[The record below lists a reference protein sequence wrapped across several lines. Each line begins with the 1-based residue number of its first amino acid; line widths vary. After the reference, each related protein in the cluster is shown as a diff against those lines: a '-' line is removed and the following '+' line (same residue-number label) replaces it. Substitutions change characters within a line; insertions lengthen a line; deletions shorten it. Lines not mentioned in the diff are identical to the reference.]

1 MSSKIN
7 SNQQSVD
14 FYFAY
19 LSPYS
24 FLANTSIESVL
35 APLGISINYLPVAHI
50 GPEDGPNFSPERYR
64 YICEEDLP
72 RYAKELNIRFT
83 SYPPLTESYSASSA
97 LLFAQEKGL
106 GKILNNRVFA
116 ARWSLGLDISSE
128 KVLGNIAVDIG
139 LDKEAMLAAIH
150 SQDYRQ
156 QLSKIHEKK
165 NAAGVFGAPTF
176 IYEGQ
181 RFWGN
186 DRVDFL
192 VKAIKSQREVS
203 HV

>member
-1 MSSKIN
+1 MPSTNCPTKE
-7 SNQQSVD
+7 SVD

-24 FLANTSIESVL
+24 FLANTSIENIL
-35 APLGISINYLPVAHI
+35 NPLGVSINYLPVAHM
-50 GPEDGPNFSPERYR
+50 GPEDGPNFSPSRYR

-106 GKILNNRVFA
+106 GKSLNDRVFA

>member
-1 MSSKIN
+1 MLSKNN
-7 SNQQSVD
+7 SNQESVD

-24 FLANTSIESVL
+24 FLANNSIENIL
-35 APLGISINYLPVAHI
+35 GPLGVSINYLPVAHM
-50 GPEDGPNFSPERYR
+50 GPEDGPNFSPARYR

-72 RYAKELNIRFT
+72 RYAKELNIKFT
-83 SYPPLTESYSASSA
+83 SYPPLTESYTASFA
-97 LLFAQEKGL
+97 FLYAQERRLEKSFNAG
-106 GKILNNRVFA
+106 IFA

-128 KVLGNIAVDIG
+128 KVLGDIADDVG
-139 LDKEAMLAAIH
+139 LDKQVMLTAIRTPK
-150 SQDYRQ
+150 YRQ
-156 QLSKIHEKK
+156 QLSEIDEKK
-165 NAAGVFGAPTF
+165 NVAGVFGAPTF
-176 IYEGQ
+176 IYKGQ

-192 VKAIKSQREVS
+192 IKAIKSQREVS

>member
-7 SNQQSVD
+7 SNQHSVD

-24 FLANTSIESVL
+24 FLANTNIESAL
-35 APLGISINYLPVAHI
+35 TTLGVSINYLPVAHI

-72 RYAKELNIRFT
+72 RYAKELKIKFT
-83 SYPPLTESYSASSA
+83 PYPPLTESYSASSA
-97 LLFAQEKGL
+97 FLFAKEKGL
-106 GKILNNRVFA
+106 GKSFNDRVFA

-128 KVLGNIAVDIG
+128 KVLQDIAVVIG
-139 LDKEAMLAAIH
+139 LDTEAMLAAIH
-150 SQDYRQ
+150 SPDYRQ
-156 QLSKIHEKK
+156 RLSKIHEKK

-192 VKAIKSQREVS
+192 VKAIKSQREVNY
-203 HV
+203 V